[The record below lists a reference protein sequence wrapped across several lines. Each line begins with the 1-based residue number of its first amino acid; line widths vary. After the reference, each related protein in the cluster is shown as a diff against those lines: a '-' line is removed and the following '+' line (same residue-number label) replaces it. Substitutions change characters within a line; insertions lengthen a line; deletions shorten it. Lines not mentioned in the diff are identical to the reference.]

1 MINVVYIGNLY
12 QVAEFIYHS
21 DDFSL
26 AAVICEYNRQSDEI
40 YNFCVVRDIPLSPIS
55 DVTRIA
61 EVCTQCGVRTGIMCS
76 FGMKLPVELLER
88 IDIYNIHYSALPDYK
103 GRHPTFYAI
112 INNEKTVGI
121 TLHSVIAEIDCGP
134 IIARELI
141 ANYLW
146 NNEEQLFDE
155 LTRKI
160 PQLLDTLGG
169 YLRGALKAQPN
180 SPGSYFNPVSDALT
194 SIDLQLDT
202 PQAIFNKV
210 KAQHRYGGCRLVLED
225 GVEIIA
231 SEVLF
236 VDPASIIFSGAWFH
250 DRDKQVIYAKKTPHV
265 LKISAFENIK
275 GLA

>member
-21 DDFSL
+21 HDFSL
-26 AAVICEYNRQSDEI
+26 AAVVCESDRQSEEI
-40 YNFCVVRDIPLSPIS
+40 YNFCIVRHIPLRPIR
-55 DVTRIA
+55 DVISIA
-61 EVCTQCGVRTGIMCS
+61 EVCTQFGVRIGIMCS

-88 IDIYNIHYSALPDYK
+88 FDIYNIHYSSLPDYK

-121 TLHSVIAEIDCGP
+121 TLHRVTAEIDCGP
-134 IIARELI
+134 IIAQEQI
-141 ANYLW
+141 TNYLW
-146 NNEEQLFDE
+146 NNEEQLFDR
-155 LTRKI
+155 LTGKI
-160 PQLLDTLGG
+160 PQLLGTLEGH
-169 YLRGALKAQPN
+169 LRGVLKAHPN
-180 SPGSYFNPVSDALT
+180 APGSYFKPVSDALT

-210 KAQHRYGGCRLVLED
+210 KAQYRYGGCRLVLED

-236 VDPASIIFSGAWFH
+236 VDPARIIFSGTWFH
-250 DRDKQVIYAKKTPHV
+250 DRDQQVVYAKKPPHM
-265 LKISAFENIK
+265 LKIAAFENIK
-275 GLA
+275 GLV